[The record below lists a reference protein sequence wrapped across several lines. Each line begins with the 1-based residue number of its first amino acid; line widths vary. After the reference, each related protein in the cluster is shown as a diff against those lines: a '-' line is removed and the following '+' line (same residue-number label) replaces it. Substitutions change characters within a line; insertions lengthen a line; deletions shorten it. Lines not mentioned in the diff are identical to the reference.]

1 MFIVRD
7 RSTDKR
13 TLLFGVRNG
22 STQHRRSRHHGLCH
36 GNLAL
41 ATATAFFIF
50 VAIFVATSELRPVS
64 E

>member
-7 RSTDKR
+7 RSTGKR
-13 TLLFGVRNG
+13 TILFGVRNA
-22 STQHRRSRHHGLCH
+22 SNQHRRSRDDGVCN

-50 VAIFVATSELRPVS
+50 VAALKLRPVS

>member
-7 RSTDKR
+7 RSTGKR
-13 TLLFGVRNG
+13 TLLFGVRNAN
-22 STQHRRSRHHGLCH
+22 TQHRRSRHDGLCH

-41 ATATAFFIF
+41 AAATAFFIF
-50 VAIFVATSELRPVS
+50 VAIFVSTTEFRPVS

>member
-7 RSTDKR
+7 RSTNER
-13 TLLFGVRNG
+13 TLLFGVRNA
-22 STQHRRSRHHGLCH
+22 SNQHRRSRHNGLCNR
-36 GNLAL
+36 NLTF

-50 VAIFVATSELRPVS
+50 VAIFVTAPELRPLS